1 MNKKKE
7 KCIVNESREI
17 QLAISLIKNGA
28 RLQLLEMETSLSRDR
43 LIRLYKELR
52 GESPP
57 KGMLPFSIDWFLTWQ
72 PNIHASFFLLI
83 YRQLEACAGIKGIDA
98 VAKAY
103 ELYLEQMPPAS
114 DAEAVLSLTR
124 AWTLIRFLKS
134 AMLSTT
140 DCKRCGGIYIVRP
153 RGGHRY
159 VCGLCHLP
167 SRAGKTRKVLDAASL
182 AAQSKA

>member
-1 MNKKKE
+1 MIKKKE

-17 QLAISLIKNGA
+17 QLAMSLIKNGA

-43 LIRLYKELR
+43 LIRLYKELQ
-52 GESPP
+52 GVSPP
-57 KGMLPFSIDWFLTWQ
+57 KGMLPFSTDWFLTWQ

-83 YRQLEACAGIKGIDA
+83 YRQLETYAGLKGIEA
-98 VAKAY
+98 VSKAY
-103 ELYLEQMPPAS
+103 QIYLEQMPPEPAQ
-114 DAEAVLSLTR
+114 EAVLSLTR

-134 AMLSTT
+134 GMLSTT
-140 DCKRCGGIYIVRP
+140 DCKKCSGVFIVRP

-159 VCGLCHLP
+159 VCGLCHMP

-182 AAQSKA
+182 AAQSED